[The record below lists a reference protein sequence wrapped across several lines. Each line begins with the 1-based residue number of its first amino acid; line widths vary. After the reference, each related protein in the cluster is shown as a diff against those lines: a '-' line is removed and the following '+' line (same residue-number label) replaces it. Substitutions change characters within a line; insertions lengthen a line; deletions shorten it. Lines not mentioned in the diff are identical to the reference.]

1 MADSFKISASL
12 DIPKSISQINADI
25 AKLQSQVNQLK
36 ITTEI
41 DITKSLNNIQAKLNS
56 IPSPTIKVNINPV
69 NVDVTSAI
77 SNGLKGVQT
86 QANQTASSVNNIAKS
101 LTNLDDN

>member
-25 AKLQSQVNQLK
+25 TKLQSQVNQLK

-41 DITKSLNNIQAKLNS
+41 DITKSVLKNTNNNEEVKLVC
-56 IPSPTIKVNINPV
+56 KE
-69 NVDVTSAI
+69 
-77 SNGLKGVQT
+77 LKW
-86 QANQTASSVNNIAKS
+86 
-101 LTNLDDN
+101 L

>member
-25 AKLQSQVNQLK
+25 TKLQSQVKQLK

-41 DITKSLNNIQAKLNS
+41 DITK
-56 IPSPTIKVNINPV
+56 T
-69 NVDVTSAI
+69 
-77 SNGLKGVQT
+77 
-86 QANQTASSVNNIAKS
+86 
-101 LTNLDDN
+101 

>member
-25 AKLQSQVNQLK
+25 TKLQSQVNQLK

-41 DITKSLNNIQAKLNS
+41 DITKSLSNIQAKLNS
-56 IPSPTIKVNINPV
+56 IKSPTINVNIL
-69 NVDVTSAI
+69 AI
-77 SNGLKGVQT
+77 INTVKNAIYQLIF
-86 QANQTASSVNNIAKS
+86 AFLNISYIK
-101 LTNLDDN
+101 